1 MKRLIVVA
9 AALLAAVTLAAAPS
23 AAATP
28 AAATPESLHVP
39 LRVLSYNIHAGA
51 GMDNVFDL
59 DRTAAAIQATGADVI
74 GLQEVDVHW
83 GARSDWVDEASELAS
98 RLHMQSYFGYI
109 YDLPPLTEGAP
120 DRTYGL
126 AILSR
131 YPIVHAENHSI
142 TRLSTQV
149 PNPTPEPAPGF
160 PEVVVNVRGALV
172 HVYDTHLDYRGD
184 PSVRVMQV
192 KDMLAIMADDEPGAQ
207 QVLVGDFNAQPQAP
221 ELAPLWQHVT
231 DTWSVAGVGPGYS
244 YPADQ
249 PTAKD
254 DYVTVS
260 QGIGVRDVS
269 VPDTLASDHRPM
281 LADITVTRG
290 A

>member
-1 MKRLIVVA
+1 MKRLIAVA
-9 AALLAAVTLAAAPS
+9 AALLAAATLAAAPS

-28 AAATPESLHVP
+28 ESRHVP
-39 LRVLSYNIHAGA
+39 LRVVSYNIHAGA
-51 GMDNVFDL
+51 GVDGVFDL
-59 DRTAAAIQATGADVI
+59 DRTAAAIRATGADVV
-74 GLQEVDVHW
+74 GLQEVDNHW
-83 GARSDWVDEASELAS
+83 GDRSDWTDEAAELAS
-98 RLHMQSYFGYI
+98 RLHMASYFGYI

-160 PEVVVNVRGALV
+160 PEVVVNVQGALV

-184 PSVRVMQV
+184 PTVRAMQV
-192 KDMLAIMADDEPGAQ
+192 NDMLAIMAEDEPGAQ

-221 ELAPLWQHVT
+221 ELAPLWQRVT
-231 DTWSVAGVGPGYS
+231 DTWSIAGAGPGYS

-260 QGIGVRDVS
+260 DGIGVTDVS
-269 VPDTLASDHRPM
+269 VPDTQASDHRPM

>member
-1 MKRLIVVA
+1 MKRLLAVA
-9 AALLAAVTLAAAPS
+9 GALLAAATLATA
-23 AAATP
+23 P
-28 AAATPESLHVP
+28 AAAAVTPDSLQVP
-39 LRVLSYNIHAGA
+39 LRVVSYNIHAGA

-59 DRTAAAIQATGADVI
+59 DRTAAAIRATGADVV
-74 GLQEVDVHW
+74 GLQEVDNHW
-83 GARSDWVDEASELAS
+83 GDRSDWTDETAELAT
-98 RLHMQSYFGYI
+98 RLGMRWSYFGYI

-192 KDMLAIMADDEPGAQ
+192 KDMLAIMAEDEPGAQ

-221 ELAPLWQHVT
+221 ELAPLWEHVT
-231 DTWSVAGVGPGYS
+231 DTWSIAGDGPGYS
-244 YPADQ
+244 YPADH

-260 QGIGVRDVS
+260 DGIGVTDVS
-269 VPDTLASDHRPM
+269 VPDTQASDHRPM

>member
-1 MKRLIVVA
+1 MKKMIAVMA
-9 AALLAAVTLAAAPS
+9 AVLAAMTLAAAPS
-23 AAATP
+23 AADTIPDAR
-28 AAATPESLHVP
+28 HVP

-59 DRTAAAIQATGADVI
+59 DRTAAAIRATGADVI
-74 GLQEVDVHW
+74 GLQEVDNHW
-83 GARSDWVDEASELAS
+83 GDRSDWTDETAELAT
-98 RLHMQSYFGYI
+98 RLGMQWSYFGYI

-160 PEVVVNVRGALV
+160 PEVVVNVQGALV

-231 DTWSVAGVGPGYS
+231 DTWSVAGVGSGHS
-244 YPADQ
+244 YPADN

-260 QGIGVRDVS
+260 SGIGVTGAS
-269 VPDTLASDHRPM
+269 VPDTQASDHRPM

-290 A
+290 G